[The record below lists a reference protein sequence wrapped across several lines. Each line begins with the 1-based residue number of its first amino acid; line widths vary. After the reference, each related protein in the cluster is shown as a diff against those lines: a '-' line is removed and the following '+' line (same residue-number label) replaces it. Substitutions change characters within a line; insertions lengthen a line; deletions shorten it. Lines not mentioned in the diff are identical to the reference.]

1 MAQTRKTARQKL
13 AANHGLPKV
22 VRIPPRMRRQYG
34 NGKMVVP
41 SPRLVDSVIRKVEKG
56 KLITPRMIRDWL
68 ARDFRA
74 DFCCP
79 MTTGIFLRLSAEAA
93 EEDSASGKTRITPW
107 WRVVKDD
114 GTLMEKFPNAPD
126 EQEIRLQAEGFVIE
140 KVKGKRRVRDFQRFL
155 HEN

>member
-13 AANHGLPKV
+13 AGNHGLPKV

-93 EEDSASGKTRITPW
+93 AEDSAAGKTRITPW

-114 GTLMEKFPNAPD
+114 GGLMEKFPNAPD

-140 KVKGKRRVRDFQRFL
+140 RKKGKSRVRDFQKL
-155 HEN
+155 LMEI